1 MRGIISTDTLR
12 LCHKLRSSHGSKLV
26 LVSGMRTT
34 TLLKRL
40 PFLPR
45 ADAYASEAGSRV
57 FYPVNLAKEASYQGT
72 IIRPERYD
80 GVSDSDLASFGI
92 KEDMEWRAKMEL
104 RNAAG
109 GDGYVQRDR
118 DVDVLSRR
126 SGLLWDHARRLE
138 SKGFVIDFHGYAACF
153 RVNRKQQKEDQ
164 TKGEAFDALLKSSP
178 PEGLACSVNL
188 GCIDFYPEAS
198 GKKNCCA
205 YLAHKFASGADET
218 MVKTSH
224 DLLGEYAVC
233 ICDDDNDLEMAL
245 ACSRAYLPSVTS
257 ESMAEAAKENPKQ
270 IYITQNKEEGIVGVT
285 ATEKALRIILGE
297 A

>member
-1 MRGIISTDTLR
+1 MKTGWYCTLLGFLVFLLGSHTIFASMDGGRLFKIVFSDVDGTLVHYDDISESASSNSEIIQLPPSSTGMRGIISTDTLR

-198 GKKNCCA
+198 GKKNW
-205 YLAHKFASGADET
+205 
-218 MVKTSH
+218 
-224 DLLGEYAVC
+224 
-233 ICDDDNDLEMAL
+233 
-245 ACSRAYLPSVTS
+245 
-257 ESMAEAAKENPKQ
+257 
-270 IYITQNKEEGIVGVT
+270 
-285 ATEKALRIILGE
+285 
-297 A
+297 